1 MDEVLDGDDKEKRR
15 EDSALTSQNFYSPK
29 ANIIVVFRTLTEK
42 PSELLHYS
50 LLLLTYSY
58 D

>member
-1 MDEVLDGDDKEKRR
+1 MDEVLDGDD
-15 EDSALTSQNFYSPK
+15 SALTSQNFFSPE
-29 ANIIVVFRTLTEK
+29 ANIIVVFLALTEK
-42 PSELLHYS
+42 PSEPLHYS